1 MKLMDD
7 YLYKN
12 NYHNYEFFSLNIF
25 KSEKR
30 FAYAMVFYG
39 PATYIETD
47 SRSAVIYN
55 VFARVKY
62 ETWPATRW
70 SFKLLIHCCL
80 CTPFA
85 VLFHFFLFFFSNF
98 PPKHSACFSKC
109 LNLLCFGF
117 IFTCFLKPI
126 INIERRDDQISALTL
141 FFLDQNLFSS
151 FWVFVLSLVGQMF
164 WMNFTQKR
172 EKKSQQKF
180 ETRPTTKNSFSILT
194 HTHTPRHKWKW
205 AVMLA

>member
-85 VLFHFFLFFFSNF
+85 VLFHFFLFFFQIF
-98 PPKHSACFSKC
+98 PQNIPLASANARICFV
-109 LNLLCFGF
+109 LV
-117 IFTCFLKPI
+117 
-126 INIERRDDQISALTL
+126 
-141 FFLDQNLFSS
+141 LFSLA
-151 FWVFVLSLVGQMF
+151 FWNQ
-164 WMNFTQKR
+164 
-172 EKKSQQKF
+172 
-180 ETRPTTKNSFSILT
+180 
-194 HTHTPRHKWKW
+194 
-205 AVMLA
+205 

>member
-25 KSEKR
+25 KSEKL

-62 ETWPATRW
+62 ET
-70 SFKLLIHCCL
+70 
-80 CTPFA
+80 
-85 VLFHFFLFFFSNF
+85 
-98 PPKHSACFSKC
+98 
-109 LNLLCFGF
+109 
-117 IFTCFLKPI
+117 
-126 INIERRDDQISALTL
+126 
-141 FFLDQNLFSS
+141 
-151 FWVFVLSLVGQMF
+151 
-164 WMNFTQKR
+164 
-172 EKKSQQKF
+172 
-180 ETRPTTKNSFSILT
+180 
-194 HTHTPRHKWKW
+194 
-205 AVMLA
+205 